1 MKPRKFL
8 QAAVCASVLAVG
20 AASPAVWAQ
29 PAPAAQHP
37 APAAQAQGQK
47 LLSIR
52 EVYDLLEKQGY
63 RNFTEIDLERRRRGP
78 DAYEVKA
85 DNAAGDYVKL
95 YVDAYNGNVLSE
107 RNRSERDRSERRNRR

>member
-1 MKPRKFL
+1 MNTRKFL

-29 PAPAAQHP
+29 PAAQT
-37 APAAQAQGQK
+37 QSQK

-107 RNRSERDRSERRNRR
+107 RNRSERGRDRSERRDRR